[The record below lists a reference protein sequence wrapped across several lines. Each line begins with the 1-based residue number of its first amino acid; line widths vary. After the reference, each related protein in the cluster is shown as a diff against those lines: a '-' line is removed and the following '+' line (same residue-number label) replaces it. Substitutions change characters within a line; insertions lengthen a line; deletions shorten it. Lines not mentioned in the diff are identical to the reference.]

1 MPLTFQNL
9 PRHCPVVIIHIQLF
23 ESKGN
28 FWRNRLQLLLYLCKM
43 FPKGSIIATA
53 GQGAI
58 NNITK
63 QGPRCS
69 KRNVTQHLNWKRINS
84 RCLGHHVVLI
94 LDVDDRRLVILALRC
109 ATFIRDS
116 LNARRHHWCDIF
128 RHRVHPLGTRKSKPR
143 WKPKRRIK
151 VVRQQDS
158 HCSRTVFSLAA

>member
-1 MPLTFQNL
+1 MIQLPQNISELLVLGNACNLISNMRPFDLLNSLTQILYSFNIAMPLTFQNL

-58 NNITK
+58 NNITE

-69 KRNVTQHLNWKRINS
+69 KRNVTQHLN
-84 RCLGHHVVLI
+84 
-94 LDVDDRRLVILALRC
+94 
-109 ATFIRDS
+109 
-116 LNARRHHWCDIF
+116 
-128 RHRVHPLGTRKSKPR
+128 
-143 WKPKRRIK
+143 
-151 VVRQQDS
+151 
-158 HCSRTVFSLAA
+158 